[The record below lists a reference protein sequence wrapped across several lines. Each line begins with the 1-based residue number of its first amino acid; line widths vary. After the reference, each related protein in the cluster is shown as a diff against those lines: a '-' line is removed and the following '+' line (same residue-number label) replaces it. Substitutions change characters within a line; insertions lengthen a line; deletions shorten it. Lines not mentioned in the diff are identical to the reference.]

1 MEQLVKAAVEKG
13 ASVIHIKA
21 GDVFRCRVEGKVL
34 KLSTTRFTA
43 EDTRRIALQLIPNDR
58 DRGRI
63 NELQD
68 YDCSWGLDDVGRFRV
83 NILRQR
89 GSFMIIMRAIP
100 WSIPTL
106 EELGLPAVLSE
117 IVDLSHGLVLV
128 TGGVGTGKTT
138 TQASM
143 IDWVNKN
150 RQKHIITLEDPI
162 EFLHADDASTITQRE
177 IGVDTDSFRTGLR
190 AALRQDP
197 DIILIGEMRDK
208 DTIET
213 AIRASEL
220 GQLVISTMHTPT
232 ATSTIS
238 HLMAVFPDEEK
249 ELARIRVADTLKA
262 VISQRLLM
270 RTDDESRIP
279 ALEIM
284 LVTPAIQD
292 CILTSKPA
300 ETIQALIEAGRETYG
315 MQSFQQCLQDLVR
328 SGQVSYETAKAGSE
342 NPSDF
347 ELYMQ
352 TLAGDGQAD
361 PLGPAVGSR
370 F

>member
-1 MEQLVKAAVEKG
+1 MEQLVKAAVQKG

-21 GDVFRCRVEGKVL
+21 GDVFRCRVEGKVY
-34 KLSTTRFTA
+34 KLSSTRFTA
-43 EDTRRIALQLIPNDR
+43 EDTRRIALQLIPNDQ
-58 DRGRI
+58 DRARI
-63 NELQD
+63 NEIKD

-83 NILRQR
+83 NILQQR

-106 EELGLPAVLSE
+106 EELNLPSVLTQ
-117 IVDLSHGLVLV
+117 IADQSHGLVLV

-162 EFLHADDASTITQRE
+162 EFLHTDDASTITQRE

-208 DTIET
+208 ETMET

-220 GQLVISTMHTPT
+220 GQLVLSTMHTPT

-238 HLMAVFPDEEK
+238 QLLAVFPDDEK
-249 ELARIRVADTLKA
+249 ELARIRVADTLRA
-262 VISQRLLM
+262 VVSQRLLM
-270 RTDDESRIP
+270 RADGETRIP

-284 LVTPAIQD
+284 QVTAAIQD
-292 CILTSKPA
+292 CILSNKPA
-300 ETIQALIEAGRETYG
+300 ETIQDLIEAGRETYG
-315 MQSFQQCLQDLVR
+315 MQSFQQCLQDLVQ
-328 SGQVSYETAKAGSE
+328 SGQVSYEAAKSASE
-342 NPSDF
+342 NPGDF

-361 PLGPAVGSR
+361 PFGPAVGSR